1 MQATNL
7 KEVISFLSMITIN
20 NIIHFSGSSQ
30 KEFKPY
36 YEKENDFK
44 RLALLYGFAGMIIS
58 PIFCFFIYQSTVPH
72 LYFQIGVSFTV
83 LFPVY
88 IGLAYF
94 VNYFYNKLIY
104 FFITHFFI
112 VTYLAFQS
120 TLKSDFELIH
130 TFCFYAL
137 FTVILFIIQR
147 LYPAI
152 LYNFFVLFLL
162 IYAYNRVKIAEVPVL
177 GTIGLFSVIS
187 ICSILVLVSRK
198 RLITSVEDYSD
209 YLSTIVNNPGVGY
222 VLLKFSSNKEQV
234 VDFNKESYRL
244 LNCKKEALPNV
255 LFNYFSSEEQEQMFN
270 LKIGNEFEKTIT
282 LNVLGNSRFLELDVT
297 ILPLKSGMY
306 WLLRIVDVTTK
317 ISEKEV
323 LEIREKKYRNLYYRN
338 QAGVFTTDMN
348 STILDCNVAFE
359 EMFEGELTKGKKL
372 FQNRS
377 EKEWKEILEL
387 IEFKENLR
395 NYQTHFSLKN
405 GRTKWFIFNWY
416 IDKITHQIEGTII
429 DLTEVQQTAT
439 ALSQSEE
446 KYRLIYEESNDA
458 ILLIEEDKII
468 DVNRKGIQLF
478 GISEQELLYKNLAD
492 LSFDTSEESLRMYQK
507 NKQKL
512 HSSKSTK
519 FNWVFKGN
527 GQRIESEV
535 AFIELMFSDK
545 SYYQCVIHDQT
556 ERINAMRSLERNRQS
571 FKSIL
576 ENTPEGI
583 LIVHNDQLLYT
594 NKGMH
599 AILEE
604 EALSIHDLFVGTEQ
618 QKFEAL
624 LEEQRQNKTIY
635 QEQFKLKTKGKN
647 DVLVDVTLVS
657 TLFEDKESTLI
668 IIKDISLQHKLSRE
682 MLRAEIA
689 EETNKKLATEI
700 KERIRT
706 EKLLQEQFLRS
717 NAIFDSSSNTLLLTL
732 DTDFKISSFNTHCQN
747 YFAYLIKQQMEVNE
761 SFTHF
766 FSQVYDET
774 QVRFF
779 NVILNAV
786 KKGESKQME
795 TYFMSNGQVRWIELF
810 INPIFDIEGQ
820 VTEISLVGHDSTEKK
835 LAEKEIVE
843 SLKEKEVLLKEIHHR
858 VKNNL
863 QVISSILNLQSSFV
877 KDEKTLEILDES
889 RNRIRSMAI
898 IHENL
903 YRTTNFSSIDFS
915 SYLQNLCINLIS
927 SYHVYSGV
935 VEFKDEMEKVDLV
948 LDQAI
953 PCGLLVNELITNSI
967 KYAFPTKQAGE
978 ITVGLVEK
986 EDVIYLR
993 IEDNGI
999 GLPKDF
1005 DMMKTDTLGLQLVS
1019 TLVEQL
1025 DGEITVGNHQGTKYL
1040 ITFGKVKL

>member
-1 MQATNL
+1 
-7 KEVISFLSMITIN
+7 MININ
-20 NIIHFSGSSQ
+20 NIFNISNSNK

-44 RLALLYGFAGMIIS
+44 RLALLYGIAGLVIS
-58 PIFCFFIYQSTVPH
+58 PIFCFFIYKSSIPYI
-72 LYFQIGVSFTV
+72 YFQIGVSFTV
-83 LFPVY
+83 LFPTY
-88 IGLAYF
+88 ITLCYF
-94 VNYFYNKLIY
+94 VKPLYNKLIY
-104 FFITHFFI
+104 FFVIHFFI
-112 VTYLAFQS
+112 VTFIAFQS
-120 TLKSDFELIH
+120 NLQSNFELIH

-137 FTVILFIIQR
+137 FTVILFVIQR

-162 IYAYNRVKIAEVPVL
+162 IYAYNRVHNAEIPVI
-177 GTIGLFSVIS
+177 GTIGMFSVIS
-187 ICSILVLVSRK
+187 LISILVLVSRK

-209 YLSTIVNNPGVGY
+209 YLSTIVNNPGIGY

-234 VDFNKESYRL
+234 IDFNTESYRL
-244 LNCKKEALPNV
+244 LNCKKENLPSL
-255 LFNYFSSEEQEQMFN
+255 LFEHFSPEEQQQMFN

-282 LNVLGNSRFLELDVT
+282 LSVVGKTRFLELDVT

-317 ISEKEV
+317 ISEKEA

-348 STILDCNVAFE
+348 SMILDCNLAFE

-372 FQNRS
+372 FHNRS

-387 IEFKENLR
+387 IEFKDSLR
-395 NYQTHFSLKN
+395 NYQTHFVLKN

-416 IDKITHQIEGTII
+416 IDKATNQIEGTII

-478 GISEQELLYKNLAD
+478 GIPEHELLTMNLAD
-492 LSFDTSEESLRMYQK
+492 LSFESSAENRKNYFK

-512 HSSKSTK
+512 HLSKSAK

-527 GQRIESEV
+527 NQRIEAEV
-535 AFIELMFSDK
+535 AFIELMFGDK

-556 ERINAMRSLERNRQS
+556 ERINAMRSLERNRES
-571 FKSIL
+571 FKSII

-583 LIVHNDQLLYT
+583 LIIHEDQLLYT
-594 NKGMH
+594 NKGIH
-599 AILEE
+599 AILDADEVH
-604 EALSIHDLFVGTEQ
+604 LDRLFVGNDQ
-618 QKFEAL
+618 NQFEEL
-624 LEEQRQNKTIY
+624 LAEQRLTKTIY
-635 QEQFKLKTKGKN
+635 QQQFKLKTASKS
-647 DVLVDVTLVS
+647 DILVDVTIVS
-657 TLFEDKESTLI
+657 TLFEDKESILV

-747 YFAYLIKQQMEVNE
+747 YFWYLIEERMLVND
-761 SFTHF
+761 SFTGF
-766 FSQVYDET
+766 FSQVYDRT
-774 QVRFF
+774 QIRYFLL
-779 NVILNAV
+779 ILNAV

-795 TYFMSNGQVRWIELF
+795 TYFTSKGSLRWIELF

-820 VTEISLVGHDSTEKK
+820 VTEISLVAHDITEKK
-835 LAEKEIVE
+835 LSEKEIVE

-903 YRTTNFSSIDFS
+903 YRTTNFSSINFS

-935 VEFKDEMEKVDLV
+935 VEFKDEMEHVDLV

-978 ITVGLVEK
+978 ITVGLEEK
-986 EDVIYLR
+986 EEKIYLR

-1025 DGEITVGNHQGTKYL
+1025 DGEITVRNHQGTKYL

>member
-1 MQATNL
+1 MVATKY
-7 KEVISFLSMITIN
+7 KEEISFLSMININ
-20 NIIHFSGSSQ
+20 NIFNISNSNK

-44 RLALLYGFAGMIIS
+44 RLALLYGIAGLVIS
-58 PIFCFFIYQSTVPH
+58 PIFCFFIYKSSIPYI
-72 LYFQIGVSFTV
+72 YFQIGVSFTV
-83 LFPVY
+83 LFPTY
-88 IGLAYF
+88 IMLCYF
-94 VNYFYNKLIY
+94 VKPLYNKLIY
-104 FFITHFFI
+104 FFVVHFFI
-112 VTYLAFQS
+112 VTFIAFQS
-120 TLKSDFELIH
+120 NLQSNFELIH

-137 FTVILFIIQR
+137 FTVILFVIQR

-162 IYAYNRVKIAEVPVL
+162 IYAYNRVQNAEIPVI
-177 GTIGLFSVIS
+177 GTIGMFSVIS
-187 ICSILVLVSRK
+187 LISILVLVSRK

-209 YLSTIVNNPGVGY
+209 YLSTIVNNPGIGY

-234 VDFNKESYRL
+234 IDFNTESYRL
-244 LNCKKEALPNV
+244 LNCKKEDLPSL
-255 LFNYFSSEEQEQMFN
+255 LFEHFSPEEQQQMFN
-270 LKIGNEFEKTIT
+270 LKIGNEFEKTVT
-282 LNVLGNSRFLELDVT
+282 LNVIGKPRFLELDVT

-306 WLLRIVDVTTK
+306 WLLRIVDVTSK
-317 ISEKEV
+317 IYEKE
-323 LEIREKKYRNLYYRN
+323 
-338 QAGVFTTDMN
+338 A
-348 STILDCNVAFE
+348 
-359 EMFEGELTKGKKL
+359 
-372 FQNRS
+372 
-377 EKEWKEILEL
+377 
-387 IEFKENLR
+387 
-395 NYQTHFSLKN
+395 
-405 GRTKWFIFNWY
+405 
-416 IDKITHQIEGTII
+416 
-429 DLTEVQQTAT
+429 
-439 ALSQSEE
+439 
-446 KYRLIYEESNDA
+446 
-458 ILLIEEDKII
+458 
-468 DVNRKGIQLF
+468 
-478 GISEQELLYKNLAD
+478 
-492 LSFDTSEESLRMYQK
+492 
-507 NKQKL
+507 
-512 HSSKSTK
+512 
-519 FNWVFKGN
+519 
-527 GQRIESEV
+527 
-535 AFIELMFSDK
+535 
-545 SYYQCVIHDQT
+545 
-556 ERINAMRSLERNRQS
+556 LERNRQS

-583 LIVHNDQLLYT
+583 LIIHEDQLLYT
-594 NKGMH
+594 NKGIH
-599 AILEE
+599 AILGADEVH
-604 EALSIHDLFVGTEQ
+604 LGRLFVGNDQ
-618 QKFEAL
+618 NQFEDL
-624 LEEQRQNKTIY
+624 LAEQRLTKTIY
-635 QEQFKLKTKGKN
+635 QQQFKLKTAAKS
-647 DVLVDVTLVS
+647 DVLVDVTIVS
-657 TLFEDKESTLI
+657 TLFEDKESILV

-747 YFAYLIKQQMEVNE
+747 YFWYLIEERMLVND
-761 SFTHF
+761 SFTGF
-766 FSQVYDET
+766 FSQVYDRT
-774 QVRFF
+774 QIRYFLL
-779 NVILNAV
+779 ILNAV

-795 TYFMSNGQVRWIELF
+795 TYFTTKGSLRWIELF

-820 VTEISLVGHDSTEKK
+820 VTEISLVAHDITEKK
-835 LAEKEIVE
+835 LSEKEIVE

-935 VEFKDEMEKVDLV
+935 VEFKDEMEHVDLV

-978 ITVGLVEK
+978 ITVGLEEK
-986 EDVIYLR
+986 EEKIYLR

-1025 DGEITVGNHQGTKYL
+1025 DGEITVRNHQGTKYL